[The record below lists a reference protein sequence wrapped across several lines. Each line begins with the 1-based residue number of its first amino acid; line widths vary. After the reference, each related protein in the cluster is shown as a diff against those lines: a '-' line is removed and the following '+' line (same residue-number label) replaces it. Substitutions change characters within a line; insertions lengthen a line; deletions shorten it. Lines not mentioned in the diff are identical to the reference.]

1 MRILVT
7 GATGYIGG
15 RLVPRLLE
23 AGHQVRCLARSPQ
36 KLSLY
41 PWRQDVEVVPG
52 DLLDEP
58 SVKDALVGCDAAVY
72 LVHSMASGGDFE
84 DLDRTAAAN
93 FRAAADDI
101 GIGRIVYL
109 GGLGDDAAEH
119 SPHLRSRHEV
129 GRILAGGSTPVTEI
143 RAAVIIGSGS
153 LSFEMLRSLTEV
165 LPVMTTPRWVRTRC
179 QPVAV
184 RDVLEILLGAL
195 GDRSAESRVVD
206 IGGPEVLT
214 YAEMMQIYAQEA
226 GLRRRLLIPVPL
238 LTPRLSSLWIGLVT
252 PLPPR
257 VARPLVESLRS
268 EVVVREP
275 QSLIT
280 IEPTPYRTAVR
291 RALSRMPGGVITRW
305 SDAESQPAAPI
316 PTDPAWSG
324 GTVFMDRQVMP
335 TDTDAHHLF
344 WAFSRIGGRVGY
356 YGLDWAWRIRGLLD
370 RLVGGVGLRRGR
382 RHPTEV
388 RIGEAVDF
396 WRVED
401 VVPGRSLRLR
411 AEMRLPGDAWL
422 EWEVRD
428 TEYGADLIQ
437 TAWFRPRGLAGRVYW
452 YAMLIPHRIV
462 FPRMAHRVA
471 AAAEERGFTCR

>member
-1 MRILVT
+1 MRVLVT

-15 RLVPRLLE
+15 RVVPRLLD
-23 AGHQVRCLARSPQ
+23 AGYEVRCLARTPA
-36 KLSLY
+36 KLALH
-41 PWRQDVEVVPG
+41 PWRHRVEVVEG
-52 DLLDEP
+52 DLLDP
-58 SVKDALVGCDAAVY
+58 ASVKEAVSGCEAALY
-72 LVHSMASGGDFE
+72 LVHSMAAGKDFAH
-84 DLDRTAAAN
+84 LDRIAASN
-93 FRAAADDI
+93 FRAAAADA
-101 GIGRIVYL
+101 GLRRIVYL
-109 GGLGDDAAEH
+109 GGLGSDDAEH
-119 SPHLRSRHEV
+119 SPHLSSRHEV
-129 GRILAGGSTPVTEI
+129 GSILASGATPVTEV

-165 LPVMTTPRWVRTRC
+165 LPVMTTPKWVRTRC
-179 QPVAV
+179 QPIAV
-184 RDVLEILLGAL
+184 RDILQILLSALADTSASFRVLEA
-195 GDRSAESRVVD
+195 
-206 IGGPEVLT
+206 GGPDVLT
-214 YAEMMQIYAQEA
+214 YETMMQIYAEEA

-252 PLPPR
+252 PLPPK

-268 EVVVREP
+268 EVIVTNP
-275 QSLIT
+275 QTLVPF
-280 IEPTPYRTAVR
+280 ELTPYRQAVR
-291 RALSRMPGGVITRW
+291 RALSRLPGGVITRW
-305 SDAESQPAAPI
+305 SDADSQPAAPS
-316 PTDPAWSG
+316 PADPAWSG

-335 TDTDAHHLF
+335 TETGADHLF
-344 WAFSRIGGRVGY
+344 WAFSRIGGGVGY

-388 RIGEAVDF
+388 RTGEAVDF

-428 TEYGADLIQ
+428 TEFGADLIQ

-452 YAMLIPHRIV
+452 YSFLIPHRVV
-462 FPRMAHRVA
+462 FPRMAHRIA
-471 AAAEERGFTCR
+471 AAAEERGFACR